1 MVETASYVEVR
12 QIDRVEIRLYS
23 GLILATVSGGAGGDP
38 FRILFNYISG
48 NNSGRRKISMTTPVI
63 TPERIEMTAP
73 IISGEGSMSF
83 VVPSK
88 YTMEDVPKPNDERI
102 RIHEVPERKIAVIRF
117 RGRAGQKSVEEH
129 KARLLDALR
138 RNGVETVGE
147 PFLMRYNSP
156 WTPGFMR
163 RNEVGIEI
171 RE

>member
-1 MVETASYVEVR
+1 MVETASYVEVGR
-12 QIDRVEIRLYS
+12 IDGVEIRLYS
-23 GLILATVSGGAGGDP
+23 GLILATVSGDAGGEP
-38 FRILFNYISG
+38 FRILFDYISG

-73 IISGEGSMSF
+73 VISRGGSMSF

-88 YTMEDVPKPNDERI
+88 YTMEDVPEPNDKRI
-102 RIHEVPERKIAVIRF
+102 IIHEVPERKIAVVRF
-117 RGRAGQKSVEEH
+117 RGRAGKRSVEEQ
-129 KARLLDALR
+129 KARLLDVLR
-138 RNGVETVGE
+138 RNGVETIGE

-163 RNEVGIEI
+163 RNEIGIEI

>member
-12 QIDRVEIRLYS
+12 QIDGVEIRLYS

-38 FRILFNYISG
+38 FRTLFNYISG

-73 IISGEGSMSF
+73 VISGEGSMSF

-88 YTMEDVPKPNDERI
+88 YTMEDVPEPNDDRI

-117 RGRAGQKSVEEH
+117 RGRAGQKSVEEQ
-129 KARLLDALR
+129 KARLLDVLL

>member
-1 MVETASYVEVR
+1 MVETASYVEVKR
-12 QIDRVEIRLYS
+12 IDEVGIRLYS
-23 GLILATVSGGAGGDP
+23 GLIMATVSGDARGDP
-38 FRILFNYISG
+38 FRILFDYISG
-48 NNSGRRKISMTTPVI
+48 NNSGSRKISMTTPVI

-73 IISGEGSMSF
+73 VISGEGSMSF

-88 YTMEDVPKPNDERI
+88 YTMEDVPEPNDDRI

-129 KARLLDALR
+129 KARLLDVLR
-138 RNGVETVGE
+138 RSGIETVDE